1 MVHILVR
8 HRVKDYAKWKDAFD
22 EHADVRKMA
31 GSKGGRLFREEKDPN
46 NVAILLEW
54 DDMARARIFFE
65 SGDLKRVMERA
76 GVADRP
82 EIFYEVEKVSV

>member
-1 MVHILVR
+1 MVHVLVR
-8 HRVKDYAKWKDAFD
+8 HRVKDYAQWKNVFD

-31 GSKGGRLFREEKDPN
+31 GSKGGRLFRDEKDPN
-46 NVAILLEW
+46 HVAILLEW

-76 GVADRP
+76 GVTDRP